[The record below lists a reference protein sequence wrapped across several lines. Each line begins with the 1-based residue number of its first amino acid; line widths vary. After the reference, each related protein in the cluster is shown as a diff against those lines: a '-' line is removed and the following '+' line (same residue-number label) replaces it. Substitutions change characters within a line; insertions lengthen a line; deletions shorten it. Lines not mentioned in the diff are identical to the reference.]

1 MMVLLNSLSEVKS
14 FKVGLSRLSDRS
26 SYYENW
32 KIVENN
38 VEGAFN
44 WRQTVF
50 IDGKIWLRRS
60 SFSEIFADWGVC

>member
-32 KIVENN
+32 KIVEND

-50 IDGKIWLRRS
+50 IDGKI
-60 SFSEIFADWGVC
+60 

>member
-14 FKVGLSRLSDRS
+14 FEVGLSRLSYRS

-32 KIVENN
+32 KIVENI

-50 IDGKIWLRRS
+50 IDGKI
-60 SFSEIFADWGVC
+60 